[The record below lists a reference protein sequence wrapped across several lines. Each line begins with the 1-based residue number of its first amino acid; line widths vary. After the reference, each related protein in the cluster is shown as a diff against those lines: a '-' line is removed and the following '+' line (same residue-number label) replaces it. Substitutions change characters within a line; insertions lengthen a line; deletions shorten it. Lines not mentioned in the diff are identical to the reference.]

1 LVNEP
6 PAPRHLPTQD
16 HERLD
21 VEEQAANTLTQG
33 IGMVVGA
40 IALVLVLIL
49 CARTVF

>member
-6 PAPRHLPTQD
+6 PTARRLPLQD

-21 VEEQAANTLTQG
+21 LEERAANTLTQG

-40 IALVLVLIL
+40 VAIVLVLIM